1 MENALPN
8 QQPKNVDC
16 SFTETN
22 KIDHLGS
29 DSGQLA
35 PVYYIRGNAAFRM
48 PISGTEIVGELPIF
62 QFATCNGD
70 SRMLVEIN
78 DDEFVQRGQQTS
90 LVYFDGKTQELVFV
104 GDQYPPF
111 GTYEVIVKALVR
123 RAGVPGFYISSQFTL
138 TVYVVDQVPDGLNSF
153 Q

>member
-1 MENALPN
+1 
-8 QQPKNVDC
+8 
-16 SFTETN
+16 
-22 KIDHLGS
+22 
-29 DSGQLA
+29 
-35 PVYYIRGNAAFRM
+35 
-48 PISGTEIVGELPIF
+48 
-62 QFATCNGD
+62 
-70 SRMLVEIN
+70 MLVEIN
-78 DDEFVQRGQQTS
+78 DDEFVQRGQLTS